1 MKSNIPTI
9 IGSSARRIT
18 LTSAVAAVL
27 LAQTVGQAETPARR
41 MGGIIPSTASKPPI
55 SAPQPSSASDGP
67 VAWWEDSDSMAQS
80 GVDAKDM
87 LPKRWNLF
95 GSLTAGYEYDDN
107 LSLDEDGKA
116 GSGFM
121 TVQPSVGAKYGPM
134 ASGLTMDLIYTA
146 DLEWYLDNDMGDRV
160 NHDVSTNFNWE
171 RGPFRLFGSLAY
183 SSQASA
189 NIDAGERI
197 AQDTITTNMGAT
209 YEHSEKTS
217 LGVTYSTDVFS
228 PEDDS
233 YIPSTTQ
240 TFGVFADYKV
250 SGKTTLGLGA
260 QYEYQQVGRGS
271 DSNAYR
277 VLLRST
283 WAATDRLTLRGEVGP
298 EVREYT
304 DADSGM
310 EAYWNLGIDYK
321 LKFLDTGKTTFSFDV
336 YRDQSASS
344 SLVNQ
349 SYTSTGIAGTLSYT
363 PAERISVN
371 IATGYEFANYT
382 GTSAEVNADRQD
394 QLYFARPSISYSF
407 SRRASMSL
415 FYQWTQNVSEGD
427 QGVGFERNGYGAL
440 FTVSF

>member
-1 MKSNIPTI
+1 MKSNNPTI
-9 IGSSARRIT
+9 IGLSALRN
-18 LTSAVAAVL
+18 LLPCAAVAL
-27 LAQTVGQAETPARR
+27 MLAPSLRAETPARK
-41 MGGIIPSTASKPPI
+41 MGGVIPPTASKPPV
-55 SAPQPSSASDGP
+55 SSPPTSSSSDGP
-67 VAWWEDSDSMAQS
+67 VAWWEDSDSMLQS
-80 GVDAKDM
+80 GTDAKDM
-87 LPKRWNLF
+87 LPQRWKVF
-95 GSLTAGYEYDDN
+95 GSISAGYEYDDN
-107 LSLDEDGKA
+107 LSLDQNDKA

-134 ASGLTMDLIYTA
+134 ASGLTMDVSYTA
-146 DLEWYLDNDMGDRV
+146 DLEWYLDNDLGDRV
-160 NHDVSTNFNWE
+160 NHDVSTNFDWE
-171 RGPFRLFGSLAY
+171 RGPLRLFGSLAY
-183 SSQASA
+183 GSQASA

-217 LGVTYSTDVFS
+217 LGVTYATDLLS

-233 YIPSTTQ
+233 YISSTTQ

-298 EVREYT
+298 EIREYT